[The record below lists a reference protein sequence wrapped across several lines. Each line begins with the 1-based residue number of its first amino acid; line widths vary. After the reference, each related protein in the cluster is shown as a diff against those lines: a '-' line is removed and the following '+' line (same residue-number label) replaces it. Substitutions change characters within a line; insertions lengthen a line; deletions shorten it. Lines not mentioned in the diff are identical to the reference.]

1 MKIFAIN
8 LPKRKD
14 RRNHIQN
21 QFHKRS
27 EFQLMMVAPIKDNR
41 GGKSLWK
48 TIKQIIRDNFQDDY
62 IVICEDD
69 HLFTEE
75 YTLANLKESIQY
87 SLKMEADIL
96 CGGVSWVQ
104 TIFSLSNSLYWVD
117 KFTGTQFIIIFK
129 QLYPKIL
136 NSKFKEHDTADL
148 KLCSLAKNKFVIFPF
163 ISIQK
168 DFGYSDATIFNNEK
182 GRVSKLF
189 KESVETFDIL
199 NSVTKYYQE
208 APRFN
213 GSVKDIANLTV
224 PTYIINLPERVE
236 RLKHIKQQFLD
247 KPEFDVTI
255 VEACKNKVGALGLW
269 KSIRKAI
276 QMAIA
281 NDDDVIVIVEDDHHF
296 TRHYSREYFLR
307 NLLEAHY
314 QNVDYLSGGTSSFNH
329 AIQVADNR
337 FWVHPC
343 LSTQFIVV
351 YKRFFAKIL
360 SEPFDRNIVADLK
373 FSEMTSNKMTFF
385 PFISV
390 QKDFGYSDVTPI
402 HNEWA
407 GLVDNMFSKSKKRLA
422 KIKSITDKFRRA
434 DLLNSEHHGLF

>member
-1 MKIFAIN
+1 MTHLQTFVIN
-8 LPKRKD
+8 LKERKD
-14 RRNHIQN
+14 RMENILKEFSNRKEFVVQVAEAIK
-21 QFHKRS
+21 HK
-27 EFQLMMVAPIKDNR
+27 V
-41 GGKSLWK
+41 GGVGLWK
-48 TIKQIIRDNFQDDY
+48 TIRHIVRDLADSASDF
-62 IVICEDD
+62 ILICEDD
-69 HLFTEE
+69 HQFTDEYSSQHLFAAIAE
-75 YTLANLKESIQY
+75 AKE
-87 SLKMEADIL
+87 KKADIL

-104 TIFSLSNSLYWVD
+104 TIFRISNSLYWVD

-168 DFGYSDATIFNNEK
+168 DFGYSDATKINNKK
-182 GRVSKLF
+182 GRISQLF
-189 KESVETFDIL
+189 KESAQAFEIL
-199 NSVTKYYQE
+199 NSVTKYYQD

-213 GSVKDIANLTV
+213 GSVKDLANLTV
-224 PTYIINLPERVE
+224 PTYVINLPERVE
-236 RLKHIKQQFLD
+236 RLKHIKRQFLD

-255 VEACKNKVGALGLW
+255 VDACKNKIGALGLW
-269 KSIRKAI
+269 KSIRKVI

-281 NDDDVIVIVEDDHHF
+281 NEDDVIVIVEDDHCF
-296 TRHYSREYFLR
+296 TRHYSKEYFLR

-314 QNVDYLSGGTSSFNH
+314 QNVDYLSGGASSFNH
-329 AIQVADNR
+329 AIQVAPNR

-351 YKRFFAKIL
+351 YKKFFVKIL
-360 SEPFDRNIVADLK
+360 NEPFDKNIVADRKL
-373 FSEMTSNKMTFF
+373 SEMTSNKMTFF

-402 HNEWA
+402 HNEIPN
-407 GLVDNMFSKSKKRLA
+407 LVSNMFSNTQKRLRN
-422 KIKSITDKFRRA
+422 IIDIRTQ
-434 DLLNSEHHGLF
+434 LTY